1 MKRFTKVA
9 LIIAAV
15 VGGIG
20 ICCLVG
26 AVAKGLTWRMF
37 ANMVTDG
44 RFSFGPE
51 DLVDLGIGDRQN
63 EAKDTQSKGSL
74 TEVEED
80 FGSLDV
86 DLGAGK
92 LEIYYDDVDKV
103 QVEQEETPGFRC
115 YVKESTLHVE
125 GGKKFG
131 VNDNHAKIV
140 IHIPRNYIFAEFE
153 LKVGAGEAMVEG
165 IVANEVSVDVGAGKA
180 TVKKL
185 DAKEVDA
192 SAGAGELYLE
202 VVGKKENY
210 SYNLE
215 CHIGELRIGEETYT
229 GLGTEKKI
237 KNPNA
242 NRFLEADC
250 DIGELQID
258 FIE

>member
-26 AVAKGLTWRMF
+26 AVAKGLTWG
-37 ANMVTDG
+37 MVADIATDG

-51 DLVDLGIGDRQN
+51 DLADLGIGDGQ
-63 EAKDTQSKGSL
+63 TKGSV
-74 TEVEED
+74 TEVEET

-86 DLGAGK
+86 ELGAGK
-92 LEIYYDDVDKV
+92 VEIGYADVEKV
-103 QVEQEETPGFRC
+103 EVEQEETSGFRC
-115 YVKESTLHVE
+115 YVEEATLHIE

-131 VNDNHAKIV
+131 VNNNRAKIV
-140 IHIPRNYIFAEFE
+140 IRIPRNYTFAEFE
-153 LKVGAGEAMVEG
+153 LDVDAGKATVDG
-165 IVANEVSVDVGAGKA
+165 IVANEASIDVDAGKA
-180 TVKKL
+180 EIKKL
-185 DAKEVDA
+185 DAKKVNTSVD
-192 SAGAGELYLE
+192 AGELSLE

-215 CHIGELRIGEETYT
+215 CDVGTIRIGEESYT

-237 KNPNA
+237 NNPNA
-242 NRFLEADC
+242 ERFLEADC
-250 DIGELQID
+250 DVGNVHVNFTE
-258 FIE
+258 

>member
-9 LIIAAV
+9 LIIVAV

-26 AVAKGLTWRMF
+26 AVAQGLTWRQF

-51 DLVDLGIGDRQN
+51 ELADFGIGDGQ
-63 EAKDTQSKGSL
+63 TKGSV
-74 TEVEED
+74 TEVEEA

-86 DLGAGK
+86 ELGAGTV
-92 LEIYYDDVDKV
+92 EISYADIEKV
-103 QVEQEETPGFRC
+103 EVEQEETHGFRC
-115 YVKESTLHVE
+115 YVEKSTLHVE

-131 VNDNHAKIV
+131 VNNNRAKIV
-140 IHIPRNYIFAEFE
+140 IRIPRNYTFAEFE
-153 LKVGAGEAMVEG
+153 LD
-165 IVANEVSVDVGAGKA
+165 VDAGKA
-180 TVKKL
+180 TVDGIVTNEASIDVDAGKAEIKKL
-185 DAKEVDA
+185 DAKKVNTSVD
-192 SAGAGELYLE
+192 AGELYLE

-215 CHIGELRIGEETYT
+215 CDIGTIRIGDESYT

-242 NRFLEADC
+242 ERFLEADC
-250 DIGELQID
+250 DVGNVRVNFTE
-258 FIE
+258 

>member
-1 MKRFTKVA
+1 MKRFTKIA

-26 AVAKGLTWRMF
+26 AVAQGLTWRKL

-51 DLVDLGIGDRQN
+51 ELADFGIGDGQ
-63 EAKDTQSKGSL
+63 AKGSV
-74 TEVEED
+74 TQVEEA

-86 DLGAGK
+86 ELGAGTV
-92 LEIYYDDVDKV
+92 EISYADVEKV
-103 QVEQEETPGFRC
+103 EVEQEGSTGFRH
-115 YVKESTLHVE
+115 YVEERTLHVE
-125 GGKKFG
+125 AGKKFG
-131 VNDNHAKIV
+131 VNNNRAKIV
-140 IHIPRNYIFAEFE
+140 IRIPQNYTFAEFE
-153 LKVGAGEAMVEG
+153 LDVDAGKATVDG
-165 IVANEVSVDVGAGKA
+165 IVANEASIDVDAGKA
-180 TVKKL
+180 EIKKL
-185 DAKEVDA
+185 DAKKVNASVD
-192 SAGAGELYLE
+192 AGELYLE

-215 CHIGELRIGEETYT
+215 CDVGTIRIGEESYT

-242 NRFLEADC
+242 ERFLEADC
-250 DIGELQID
+250 DVGKVQID
-258 FIE
+258 FTK